1 MPFRRRFAC
10 LWCGR
15 DWEVPSDEDLEGW
28 AALCPDCLGKAD
40 QNGFLRDRLRTA
52 LRDRSAASAP
62 APTASSQPAAHD
74 DWYLRRGRFSRGP
87 LHDGP
92 WGMELD
98 EVTRWLDAIPLGGVI
113 VELAAGSGWWS
124 TLLAEKGE
132 LWIYDAD
139 GDALDAARKRLMA
152 HGLLAH
158 IHQQDPAAAAD
169 KRVDAVV
176 ASYVLGTARSEEQL
190 AARIATVRGWL
201 KPGGRFVFIEAQ
213 PAASDPI
220 DGPAGRLWPRS
231 PDALRR
237 AIGEAGLVDAEIFH
251 TQRAFVMGQALAPTP
266 EGAARAPA

>member
-15 DWEVPSDEDLEGW
+15 DWEVRTDEDLEGW

-40 QNGFLRDRLRTA
+40 DNGFLRDRLRTA
-52 LRDRSAASAP
+52 LRDRSAAIAP
-62 APTASSQPAAHD
+62 PPPVSIEPPAHD
-74 DWYLRRGRFSRGP
+74 DWYLRRGQFSRGP

-98 EVTRWLDAIPLGGVI
+98 EVTRWLDAIPMGGVI
-113 VELAAGSGWWS
+113 VELAAGTGWWS

-158 IHQQDPAAAAD
+158 IHQQEASAPAD
-169 KRVDAVV
+169 KQVDVVV
-176 ASYVLGTARSEEQL
+176 ASYLLGASPDEDHL
-190 AARIATVRGWL
+190 AECITTVRGWL
-201 KPGGRFVFIEAQ
+201 KPGGTFVFIEPQ
-213 PAASDPI
+213 LAATDRI
-220 DGPAGRLWPRS
+220 DGPAGPLCPRS
-231 PDALRR
+231 AEALGR
-237 AIGEAGLVDAEIFH
+237 ALEDCGLVLVEVGQ
-251 TQRAFVMGQALAPTP
+251 TQRAFVMGRAQ
-266 EGAARAPA
+266 APA

>member
-1 MPFRRRFAC
+1 MPFRRSFAC

-15 DWEVPSDEDLEGW
+15 DWEVRSDDDLEGW

-40 QNGFLRDRLRTA
+40 ENGFLRDRLRTA
-52 LRDRSAASAP
+52 LRDRSVASTP
-62 APTASSQPAAHD
+62 ATVAGSQPAAHD
-74 DWYLRRGRFSRGP
+74 DWYLRRGRFSGGP

-158 IHQQDPAAAAD
+158 IHQQDPSAAAD
-169 KRVDAVV
+169 KQVDAVV
-176 ASYVLGTARSEEQL
+176 ATYLLSSTHGDAQL

-201 KPGGRFVFIEAQ
+201 KPGGRFAFIEAQ
-213 PAASDPI
+213 PGVSEPI
-220 DGPAGRLWPRS
+220 EGPAGSLWPRG
-231 PDALRR
+231 PDTLRR
-237 AIGEAGLVDAEIFH
+237 ALEDGGLVATTILQ
-251 TQRAFVMGQALAPTP
+251 TQRAFVMGQAQAPT
-266 EGAARAPA
+266 A